1 MAWFFYL
8 NELIN
13 ICRVKKILILIVVLI
28 STATVWAQTTKQND
42 AEKLMDRISK
52 RYKAFKSIK
61 ADFIYTIENKQ
72 QKSQE
77 KQKGNLLVTGNK
89 FKLDIANQVIICD
102 NKTIWTYSKE
112 VNEVQ
117 IDNYNPKE
125 GAIRIDDLFTMYG
138 KGFLYK
144 TLETKKDAGKE
155 IVTIE
160 LTPKD
165 KKKKF
170 FKIKVLVDKTNQTI
184 LSSQVFDKTG
194 TIHTYTVTN
203 QVPNIKFDDNQFMF
217 DPKKYQGVEIID
229 LR

>member
-1 MAWFFYL
+1 LAWFFYFI
-8 NELIN
+8 ELLN
-13 ICRVKKILILIVVLI
+13 ICTVKKSLLLGVAIII
-28 STATVWAQTTKQND
+28 ATLGMAQNAKQNE
-42 AEKLMDRISK
+42 AEKLMDKISK

-61 ADFIYTIENKQ
+61 ADFVYTIENKQ

-77 KQKGNLLVTGNK
+77 KQKGNLMVKGNK
-89 FKLDIANQVIICD
+89 FRLDIANQIIICD

-125 GAIRIDDLFTMYG
+125 GAIRIDDIFTMYG

-144 TLETKKDAGKE
+144 TLETKKEGNRE

-170 FKIKVLVDKTNQTI
+170 FKIKVVVDKTNQTI
-184 LSSQVFDKTG
+184 LSSQVFDKSG

-203 QVPNIKFDDNQFMF
+203 QVPNFKFEDNQFVF
-217 DPKKYQGVEIID
+217 DPKKYQGIEIID

>member
-1 MAWFFYL
+1 M
-8 NELIN
+8 N
-13 ICRVKKILILIVVLI
+13 ICSVKKSILLIVVLI
-28 STATVWAQTTKQND
+28 STAAVWAQTTKQND
-42 AEKLMDRISK
+42 AEKLMDKISK

-61 ADFIYTIENKQ
+61 ADFIYTVENKQ

-77 KQKGNLLVTGNK
+77 KQKGNLLVKGNK
-89 FKLDIANQVIICD
+89 FRLDIANQVIICD

-125 GAIRIDDLFTMYG
+125 GAIRIDDIFTMYG

-144 TLETKKDAGKE
+144 TLETKKEGAKE
-155 IVTIE
+155 IVTLE

-170 FKIKVLVDKTNQTI
+170 FKIKVVVDKTNQTI

-194 TIHTYTVTN
+194 TIHTYAVTN
-203 QVPNIKFDDNQFMF
+203 QVPNLKFDDNQFMF
-217 DPKKYQGVEIID
+217 DSKKYQGVEVID

>member
-1 MAWFFYL
+1 M
-8 NELIN
+8 
-13 ICRVKKILILIVVLI
+13 KKIFILFAILL
-28 STATVWAQTTKQND
+28 TASLGWAQTVKQNE
-42 AEKLMDRISK
+42 AEKLMDKISK

-61 ADFIYTIENKQ
+61 ADFVYTIENKQ
-72 QKSQE
+72 QKSVE
-77 KQKGNLLVTGNK
+77 KQKGNLLVKGNK
-89 FKLDIANQVIICD
+89 FRLDIANQVIICD
-102 NKTIWTYSKE
+102 NKTIWTYSRE

-117 IDNYNPKE
+117 IDNYNPKD

-138 KGFLYK
+138 KGFIYK
-144 TLETKKDAGKE
+144 MLETKKEGNKE

-170 FKIKVLVDKTNQTI
+170 FKIKVVVDKTNQTI
-184 LSSQVFDKTG
+184 LSSQVFDKSG

-203 QVPNIKFDDNQFMF
+203 QVPNLKFDDNQFIF
-217 DPKKYQGVEIID
+217 DVKKFKGVEIID

>member
-1 MAWFFYL
+1 M
-8 NELIN
+8 
-13 ICRVKKILILIVVLI
+13 KKLTLLSIFLLTIFC
-28 STATVWAQTTKQND
+28 AGAQAVKQNE

-61 ADFIYTIENKQ
+61 ADFVYTIENKQ

-77 KQKGNLLVTGNK
+77 KQRGNLLVKGNK
-89 FKLDIANQVIICD
+89 FRLDIANQLIICD
-102 NKTIWTYSKE
+102 NKTIWTYSRE

-117 IDNYNPKE
+117 IDNYSPKT
-125 GAIRIDDLFTMYG
+125 GAIRIDDIFTMYG

-144 TLETKKDAGKE
+144 TLETKKENGKE
-155 IVTIE
+155 MVTIE

-184 LSSQVFDKTG
+184 ISSQVFDKSG
-194 TIHTYTVTN
+194 TTHTYLVTN
-203 QVPNIKFDDNQFMF
+203 QVPNLKFDDNQFVF
-217 DPKKYQGVEIID
+217 DPKKFPGVEIVD

>member
-1 MAWFFYL
+1 
-8 NELIN
+8 
-13 ICRVKKILILIVVLI
+13 VKKLTLLSIFLITFF
-28 STATVWAQTTKQND
+28 SAGAQAEKQNE

-61 ADFIYTIENKQ
+61 ADFVYTIENKQ

-77 KQKGNLLVTGNK
+77 KQRGNLLVKGNK
-89 FKLDIANQVIICD
+89 FRLDIANQLIICD
-102 NKTIWTYSKE
+102 NKTIWTYSRE

-117 IDNYNPKE
+117 IDNYSPKT
-125 GAIRIDDLFTMYG
+125 GAIRIDDIFTMYG

-144 TLETKKDAGKE
+144 TLETKKENGKE
-155 IVTIE
+155 MVTIE

-184 LSSQVFDKTG
+184 ISSQVFDKSG
-194 TIHTYTVTN
+194 TVHTYLVTN
-203 QVPNIKFDDNQFMF
+203 QVPNLKFEDNQFVF
-217 DPKKYQGVEIID
+217 DPKKFPGVEIVD